1 MALFGDYH
9 HAAGAGW
16 SVYWRIS
23 QLHGSGLE
31 IWWADF
37 LGRRVL
43 WRGTQPFAIVPYHR
57 PHVGTEPPPPEHCY
71 KDGIDTQC
79 GGASFTALKHTAPN
93 TWANSSFWAANDTQ
107 AVVVDVEPA
116 TDFGPAHLIISAKFQ
131 CGWYQYVHSWE
142 FDGDGNIHPRVA
154 MGGQLNPNTPD
165 TAHIHHFY
173 FRIDLDIDGQYPHDV
188 VEVFNHNN
196 LNNPGGDAWD
206 PVLLQSKLIAN
217 PASSRKWRVR
227 NTISQSGLGEF
238 RGYEVEVPQLAG
250 HDPYSTG
257 DVWVT
262 VYRGDHVQQGEGIG
276 VAQCSDRELE
286 TIYAVGPLDTVIGN
300 DIVLWV
306 AVHSHH
312 EPRQRGEEVDHLPYH
327 YTEFSIVPRNF
338 EVFRRDQGR
347 HD

>member
-57 PHVGTEPPPPEHCY
+57 PHAGTEPPPPEHCY

-79 GGASFTALKHTAPN
+79 GGAYFTALKHTAPN

-165 TAHIHHFY
+165 VAHVHHMY
-173 FRIDLDIDGQYPHDV
+173 FRVDLDIDGFFPRDLF
-188 VEVFNHNN
+188 EVFNHNGFAQ
-196 LNNPGGDAWD
+196 PGGDKWYTLNAQGK
-206 PVLLQSKLIAN
+206 LLHDIDTA
-217 PASSRKWRVR
+217 RKWRVR
-227 NTISQSGLGEF
+227 NTVAKNDTGQF
-238 RGYEVEVPQLAG
+238 KGYEVELPRLA
-250 HDPYSTG
+250 
-257 DVWVT
+257 
-262 VYRGDHVQQGEGIG
+262 
-276 VAQCSDRELE
+276 
-286 TIYAVGPLDTVIGN
+286 
-300 DIVLWV
+300 
-306 AVHSHH
+306 
-312 EPRQRGEEVDHLPYH
+312 
-327 YTEFSIVPRNF
+327 
-338 EVFRRDQGR
+338 
-347 HD
+347 